1 MLILGE
7 RKIRCPNRLNRLQLP
22 DDRTILF
29 QFVDDTDSFGAI
41 IDMQIPDLINTV
53 DELDDFMTTPSDSL
67 IETIKKMPGG
77 LLILGAGGKMGISL
91 AILAK
96 RASNEACVSKRIV
109 AVSRFSNKAAQDE
122 LLEAGVETIS
132 CDLMNE
138 SAIQTLPDIEN
149 VVYMV
154 GMKFGSAENEAQT
167 WAVNTFLPG
176 LAAKKF
182 KSSRIV
188 LFSTGNVYPLT
199 PVNSGGCTE
208 TDPVGPIG
216 EYAQSALGRE
226 RIVEYFSQMHQIP
239 CAIIRVNYAIDLR
252 YGVLLDVAQKVYNRQ
267 PIDLAMGHV
276 NMIWQGDANAI
287 ALRAFEQA
295 KAPPFTVNVTGLE
308 TESIR
313 RLAEQFGES
322 FDIEPIFHKREAE
335 TALLSDAS
343 LCHKL
348 FGDPAVTLAHMVRWV
363 AYWVQIDGPTLAKP
377 THFETRD
384 GKF

>member
-1 MLILGE
+1 M
-7 RKIRCPNRLNRLQLP
+7 
-22 DDRTILF
+22 
-29 QFVDDTDSFGAI
+29 
-41 IDMQIPDLINTV
+41 DMQIPDLINNV
-53 DELDDFMTTPSDSL
+53 SDLDDFMTTPPDSL
-67 IETIKKMPGG
+67 IETIKKMPGDF
-77 LLILGAGGKMGISL
+77 LILGAGGKMGISL
-91 AILAK
+91 AILV
-96 RASNEACVSKRIV
+96 RHASDEAGLGKRIV

-122 LLEAGVETIS
+122 LTEAGVETIS

-199 PVNSGGCTE
+199 PVNSGGCKE

-226 RIVEYFSQMHQIP
+226 RIVEYFSRKHQIP

-252 YGVLLDVAQKVYNRQ
+252 YGVLLDVAQKVYNRR
-267 PIDLAMGHV
+267 PIALAMGHV
-276 NMIWQGDANAI
+276 NLIWQGDANAI
-287 ALRAFEQA
+287 ALRAFKQA
-295 KAPPFTVNVTGLE
+295 KTPPFALNVTGSE
-308 TESIR
+308 TVSIR
-313 RLAEQFGES
+313 SLAEQFGEF
-322 FDIEPIFHKREAE
+322 FDIEPIFHGREAE

-343 LCHKL
+343 LCREL
-348 FGDPAVTLAHMVRWV
+348 FGEPSVTLAHMVKWV
-363 AYWVQIDGPTLAKP
+363 AHWVQIDGPTLAKP